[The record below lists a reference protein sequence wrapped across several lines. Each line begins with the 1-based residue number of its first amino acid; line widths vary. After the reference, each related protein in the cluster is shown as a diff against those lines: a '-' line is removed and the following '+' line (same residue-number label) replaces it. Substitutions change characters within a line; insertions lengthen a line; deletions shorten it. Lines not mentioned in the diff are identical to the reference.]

1 MQYLQK
7 HSLYISNPK
16 ASCDF
21 YINKLGM
28 SLLKKFSENEKE
40 YYHLSFDT
48 SPNSK
53 EAFLELI
60 FDKDNKETI
69 FPKNKESL
77 EGYWKIALS
86 IKDVDIAREN
96 LLKKGIE
103 VSPAFQVPN
112 VAYLCHFYDPDGYCL
127 ELIQHKFQKN
137 HIKEEEN
144 KTYALGNK
152 AVFSLITYRVKD
164 INKSLDFYTKELG
177 LKLLSKMNVQQR
189 GFNLYFLA
197 LTEDILPNEEDIE
210 AIENREW
217 LWQREYTIIEL
228 QHILEFENDKDFKYE
243 VGKSTGFNK
252 ITFIS
257 DKKKSLKD
265 PDSYNIEIQKID

>member
-16 ASCDF
+16 VSCDF

-28 SLLKKFSENEKE
+28 SLLTKFTENEIE
-40 YYHLSFDT
+40 YYHLSFDNL
-48 SPNSK
+48 PNSK

-60 FDKDNKETI
+60 FDKNNKETI
-69 FPKNKESL
+69 FPKNKDTL

-86 IKDVDIAREN
+86 IKDVDIARER
-96 LLKKGIE
+96 LLEKGVDIG
-103 VSPAFQVPN
+103 PAFQVPN

-127 ELIQHKFQKN
+127 ELIQHKFQEN
-137 HIKEEEN
+137 HIKEDEN
-144 KTYALGNK
+144 KNYVLGNK
-152 AVFSLITYRVKD
+152 AIFSLITYRVKD
-164 INKSLDFYTKELG
+164 INKSLEFYTKHLG
-177 LKLLSKMNVQQR
+177 LKLLSKMDVSKR

-197 LTEDILPNEEDIE
+197 LTNDILPNETDIE

-228 QHILEFENDKDFKYE
+228 QHILQFDNDKEFKYE
-243 VGKSTGFNK
+243 VGKTTGFNK
-252 ITFIS
+252 ISFIS
-257 DKKKSLKD
+257 KEKKSLKD
-265 PDSYNIEIQKID
+265 PDLYNIEIQKID